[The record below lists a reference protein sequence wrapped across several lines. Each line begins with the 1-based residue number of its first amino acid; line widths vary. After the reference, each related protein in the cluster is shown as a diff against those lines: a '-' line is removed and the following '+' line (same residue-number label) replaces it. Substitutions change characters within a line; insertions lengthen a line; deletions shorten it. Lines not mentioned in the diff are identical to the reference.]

1 MDNGRLACEAGV
13 GIKPGA
19 QAPGS
24 VGEKL
29 FQPVK
34 RGFCDLIL
42 GLRPRLYAF
51 RLLRRLK
58 RPKFKY
64 EHAH

>member
-1 MDNGRLACEAGV
+1 MDNGRLACEAVV

-34 RGFCDLIL
+34 RGFCDLIP
-42 GLRPRLYAF
+42 GLRPGLYAF
-51 RLLRRLK
+51 ACL
-58 RPKFKY
+58 
-64 EHAH
+64 AG